1 MKDSM
6 KDMMKL
12 HFILPLT
19 VAILALAFLD
29 PFDFLMPGM
38 MAELVLG
45 LLVLATV
52 GYGTLI
58 YKERPQ
64 DERDVHIRAYA
75 HRLSY
80 VVSIAGLVA
89 IIGYYLLSKGHVYP
103 EIIYLLVIVVAT
115 KTLSHWYGDRN
126 F

>member
-1 MKDSM
+1 
-6 KDMMKL
+6 MKL

-38 MAELVLG
+38 MAELILG

-52 GYGTLI
+52 VYSALV
-58 YKERPQ
+58 YKEQPQ
-64 DERDVHIRAYA
+64 DERDVHIRARA

-80 VVSIAGLVA
+80 LVSIAGLVV
-89 IIGYYLLSKGHVYP
+89 IIGYYLLTKGHVYP

-115 KTLSHWYGDRN
+115 KTVTHWYCDKN